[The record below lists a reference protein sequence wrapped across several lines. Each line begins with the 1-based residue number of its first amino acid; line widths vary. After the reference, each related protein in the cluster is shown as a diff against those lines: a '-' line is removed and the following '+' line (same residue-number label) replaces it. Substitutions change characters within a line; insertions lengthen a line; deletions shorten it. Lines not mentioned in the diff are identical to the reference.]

1 LGNLKAFQQQVLQ
14 QFHSHPLEGHTG
26 AQKAYSRLKKEFYW
40 PGMRQEVR
48 RFVKE
53 CEACQ
58 RNKTENLHPAGLL
71 QPLPIPEQN

>member
-1 LGNLKAFQQQVLQ
+1 M
-14 QFHSHPLEGHTG
+14 G
-26 AQKAYSRLKKEFYW
+26 AQKTYSRLKKEFYW